1 MLMCIAPDLSLSV
14 HTHLYLYIERYMV
27 LFLVCSD
34 VFFFFLQQKWYH
46 AVYIVLHF
54 YFVT

>member
-1 MLMCIAPDLSLSV
+1 MLMYIAPDLSLSV
-14 HTHLYLYIERYMV
+14 HTHLYQYIERYMV

-34 VFFFFLQQKWYH
+34 GFFFLQQEWYH
-46 AVYIVLHF
+46 TVYIVLHF